1 MYDSVR
7 ECCVVASEFAKKKA
21 IVVAVASALVAPT
34 MAMAEEHQKMEVNTG
49 KVIEINDS
57 NYKNVDYLV
66 TGSSGT
72 NVRNLS
78 FNFLGDQNTFE
89 NSTITMGGSIKFD
102 SQYSELSFTNQG
114 SSDSLVI
121 RNVDVHY
128 DIENSNDIDTFRK
141 RVTIRNFDKVT
152 LDSFFIEQGMAEN
165 ENTFWSDRGIEIRD
179 VLDLEVNNL
188 TIDLENTSRSYS
200 GALRAFLK
208 NKQVADHGTVSLKNL
223 GVTNGESIPAGITHL
238 SVTLEA
244 DNDGKFH
251 GDTWTLT
258 DEITFQEGS
267 RDIVFEINI
276 DNALFIANNNI
287 VDENFIGDLKV
298 NHHMI
303 QENLLFFL

>member
-7 ECCVVASEFAKKKA
+7 GCCVVASEFAKKKA

-34 MAMAEEHQKMEVNTG
+34 MAMAEEHQIMEVNTG

-72 NVRNLS
+72 NERNLR

-102 SQYSELSFTNQG
+102 GQYSELSFTNQG

-128 DIENSNDIDTFRK
+128 DIENSNDIDTFKK
-141 RVTIRNFDKVT
+141 RVTIQNFDKVT

-165 ENTFWSDRGIEIRD
+165 ENTSW
-179 VLDLEVNNL
+179 
-188 TIDLENTSRSYS
+188 
-200 GALRAFLK
+200 
-208 NKQVADHGTVSLKNL
+208 
-223 GVTNGESIPAGITHL
+223 TH
-238 SVTLEA
+238 
-244 DNDGKFH
+244 
-251 GDTWTLT
+251 
-258 DEITFQEGS
+258 
-267 RDIVFEINI
+267 
-276 DNALFIANNNI
+276 
-287 VDENFIGDLKV
+287 
-298 NHHMI
+298 
-303 QENLLFFL
+303 